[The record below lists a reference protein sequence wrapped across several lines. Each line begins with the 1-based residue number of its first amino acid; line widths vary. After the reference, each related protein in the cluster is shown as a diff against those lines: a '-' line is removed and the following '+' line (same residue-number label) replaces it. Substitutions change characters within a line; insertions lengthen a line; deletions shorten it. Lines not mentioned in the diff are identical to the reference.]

1 MAKLA
6 LQLAGTFADEDLVT
20 VARAWYGPGME
31 KAISVALAVTVCRS
45 YQARPA

>member
-6 LQLAGTFADEDLVT
+6 LQLAGTFAGEDLVT

-31 KAISVALAVTVCRS
+31 KAIFVALAVTVCRS
-45 YQARPA
+45 YQMRPA